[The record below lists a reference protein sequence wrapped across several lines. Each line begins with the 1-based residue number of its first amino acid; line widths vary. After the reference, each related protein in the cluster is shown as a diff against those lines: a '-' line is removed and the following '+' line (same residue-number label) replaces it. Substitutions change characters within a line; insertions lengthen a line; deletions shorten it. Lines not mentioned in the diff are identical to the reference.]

1 MTQSGWSIQ
10 WITEHFRHPT
20 EEGSFACY
28 PDLTIIFR
36 IFLGHSIY
44 EEIMSIKMNASWVW
58 HIHAIIS
65 IVLCSGAFISPL
77 EATVVLMLLEVT
89 GIPLAIATIA
99 DAMGYNGVA
108 AVSGMCFAAVWFIFR
123 LCLFTPYVVFYLCR
137 THRSLVATSA
147 DLSDSM
153 KLAHEISLYGLFVL
167 CCLNWYWGWG
177 IYRKIM
183 KQFKTKTG
191 DSRGV
196 QVRRNRWYHHVQ
208 KVMDDLNKLYL
219 CPMWIQFD
227 EYKTK
232 VVKSVDEYKHK
243 MEEYKAELVKSVD
256 GYTSNLAKSVDV
268 YKTKVAQSIDVYKT
282 KVEEYKT
289 KVAKNIANSVDD
301 YATNFHEK
309 VDGMKKVVASTVDQI
324 QTVKTKM
331 QELNSLGNSPESEAK
346 STLRR
351 RVSSEKMRERPKTQ
365 NTHSWPVPI
374 EHKHEA

>member
-1 MTQSGWSIQ
+1 MEHTVDCGTRALSLSSEYKRENVAYRVNMLVFASGIYLYMGWVIMTQSGWSIQ

-153 KLAHEISLYGLFVL
+153 KL
-167 CCLNWYWGWG
+167 
-177 IYRKIM
+177 
-183 KQFKTKTG
+183 
-191 DSRGV
+191 
-196 QVRRNRWYHHVQ
+196 
-208 KVMDDLNKLYL
+208 
-219 CPMWIQFD
+219 
-227 EYKTK
+227 
-232 VVKSVDEYKHK
+232 
-243 MEEYKAELVKSVD
+243 
-256 GYTSNLAKSVDV
+256 
-268 YKTKVAQSIDVYKT
+268 
-282 KVEEYKT
+282 
-289 KVAKNIANSVDD
+289 
-301 YATNFHEK
+301 
-309 VDGMKKVVASTVDQI
+309 
-324 QTVKTKM
+324 
-331 QELNSLGNSPESEAK
+331 
-346 STLRR
+346 
-351 RVSSEKMRERPKTQ
+351 
-365 NTHSWPVPI
+365 
-374 EHKHEA
+374 